1 MSDIFVS
8 LIPYILGSAIVPV
21 PIIFIILLLK
31 TPGRGLLKATAFF
44 LGISTMRILQGVL
57 FGLVLDRPS
66 AEAGEKGAVASTLM
80 VVLGILLLIAAFKK
94 IRKEEDP
101 DDPPPGWMT
110 MIDNMTVFK
119 AFQAGLG
126 LLLISAKM
134 WVFTLGALSVIGEA
148 EFGQPTGALVFLL
161 FVLLAQSLLLFPILI
176 RILAPRQSQVILGS
190 ASDWLSRNNRMIM
203 IVISL
208 VFGALFLYKGVSGLM

>member
-1 MSDIFVS
+1 MSEILVS
-8 LIPYILGSAIVPV
+8 LTPYILGSAIVPV

-31 TPGRGLLKATAFF
+31 SPGRGLLKASAFF

-66 AEAGEKGAVASTLM
+66 AGAGEKGAIASTLM
-80 VVLGILLLIAAFKK
+80 MTLGILLLINAFKK

-119 AFQAGLG
+119 AFQAGVG

-148 EFGQPTGALVFLL
+148 ELGQPAATLVFLL
-161 FVLLAQSLLLFPILI
+161 FMLLAQSLLLIPILI

-190 ASDWLSRNNRMIM
+190 ASDWLSRNNRVIM
-203 IVISL
+203 IAVSL
-208 VFGALFLYKGVSGLM
+208 VFGALFLYKGISGLL

>member
-1 MSDIFVS
+1 VSEILVS
-8 LIPYILGSAIVPV
+8 LTPYILGSAIVPV

-31 TPGRGLLKATAFF
+31 SPGRGLLKASAFF

-66 AEAGEKGAVASTLM
+66 AGAGEKGAIASTLM
-80 VVLGILLLIAAFKK
+80 MTLGILLLINAFKK

-119 AFQAGLG
+119 AFQAGVG

-148 EFGQPTGALVFLL
+148 ELGQPAATLVFLL
-161 FVLLAQSLLLFPILI
+161 FMLLAQSLLLIPILI

-190 ASDWLSRNNRMIM
+190 ASDWLSRNNRVIM
-203 IVISL
+203 IAVSL
-208 VFGALFLYKGVSGLM
+208 VFGALFLYKGISGLL